1 MRKIYLSPHLD
12 DAILSCGG
20 IIFEDRKAGI
30 SVEIWTFMCG
40 IPPSDAPLSDLA
52 RSVHAGWNLDTAKE
66 AVELRLAE
74 DRLSASRVD
83 ALPRYFGF
91 LDSIYRRDENAKA
104 LYNEDIFVPP
114 HPADAHLVDEIVVVL
129 EENLQADDMLICPLS
144 IGNHPDHVL
153 VRQAAE
159 RLGKA
164 LFYYADIPYAI
175 WYPDKLTEMTEE
187 LRRDAYHVSEVG
199 LRAWQEAVSAYASQ
213 MESLFEGEETM
224 RAALKLR
231 WRTSPSIEL
240 FSKP

>member
-30 SVEIWTFMCG
+30 HVEIWNFMCG
-40 IPPSDAPLSDLA
+40 IPPSGAPLSDLA

-66 AVELRLAE
+66 VADLRLAE

-91 LDSIYRRDENAKA
+91 LDSIYRRDENGKA
-104 LYNEDIFVPP
+104 LYNEDIFLPP
-114 HPADAHLVDEIVVVL
+114 HPADADLVDEMAKVI
-129 EENLQADDMLICPLS
+129 EENLQTGDMVICPLS

-159 RLGKA
+159 KLAHK
-164 LFYYADIPYAI
+164 LYYYADIPYAL
-175 WYPDKLTEMTEE
+175 WYPDKLIEMTERLKGE
-187 LRRDAYHVSEVG
+187 RHQVSEDG
-199 LRAWQEAVSAYASQ
+199 ARIWQEAVSAYASQ
-213 MESLFEGEETM
+213 IDVLFGDEEMM
-224 RAALKLR
+224 RRALKLE
-231 WRTSPSIEL
+231 WGTSRSIKL